1 MSIWRKYNGALIPST
16 PPHIEVNADN
26 ITQKLRDQK
35 AFFARWTS
43 NFDAIEPSEF
53 WYVIC
58 DKKMNLED
66 YSRNTRS
73 KIKRA
78 IKKLYVKQVSKEFI
92 INNAY
97 DVYRKAFSRYE
108 ATSSPKRKKYFKNAL
123 NKLDENWD
131 FWGVFLKENNQLVG
145 YSQNKIIDNYCDYS
159 TVKFDP
165 HFLKFY
171 SSYILY
177 YQMNQFYLNKN
188 SFSYVNIG
196 ARSLLHKT
204 NTQQYL
210 IQKFNFRK
218 KLLYTSFRV

>member
-92 INNAY
+92 INNA
-97 DVYRKAFSRYE
+97 
-108 ATSSPKRKKYFKNAL
+108 
-123 NKLDENWD
+123 
-131 FWGVFLKENNQLVG
+131 
-145 YSQNKIIDNYCDYS
+145 
-159 TVKFDP
+159 
-165 HFLKFY
+165 
-171 SSYILY
+171 
-177 YQMNQFYLNKN
+177 
-188 SFSYVNIG
+188 
-196 ARSLLHKT
+196 
-204 NTQQYL
+204 
-210 IQKFNFRK
+210 
-218 KLLYTSFRV
+218 